1 MLEYKNLTKYID
13 SIHKVKNEIYEDYIN
28 ESNLEFRPG
37 VLRLI
42 KELKK

>member
-28 ESNLEFRPG
+28 ESNR
-37 VLRLI
+37 V
-42 KELKK
+42 